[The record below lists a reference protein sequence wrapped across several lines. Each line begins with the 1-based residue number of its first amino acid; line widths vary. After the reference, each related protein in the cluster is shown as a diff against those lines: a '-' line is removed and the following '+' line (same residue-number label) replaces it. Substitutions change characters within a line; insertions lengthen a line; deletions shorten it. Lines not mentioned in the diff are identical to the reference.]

1 MESERLRKREWGR
14 KKGRKRETYAFLT
27 QVGVEKKHVVV
38 LCGSFAS
45 MFSVD

>member
-1 MESERLRKREWGR
+1 MERERHRRKEWGR
-14 KKGRKRETYAFLT
+14 KKGRKGETYAFLT

-38 LCGSFAS
+38 LCCSFAS